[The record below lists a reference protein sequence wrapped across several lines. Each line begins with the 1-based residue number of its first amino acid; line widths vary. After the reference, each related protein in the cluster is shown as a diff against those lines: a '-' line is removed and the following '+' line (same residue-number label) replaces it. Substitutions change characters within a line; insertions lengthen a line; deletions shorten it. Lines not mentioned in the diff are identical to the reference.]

1 MTELRSVQRK
11 LAGMPAEDGAGV
23 KLTRLV
29 GQPRLPDLDP
39 ILMLDQIRSDDPG
52 AYIAGFPPHPHRGF
66 ETVTYLISGRMRHK
80 DNKGHEGLLEEGG
93 VQWMTA
99 GHGIVHSEMPEQ
111 QDGLLFGFQL
121 WLNLPSGQKLR
132 EAWYRD
138 IPNAELGKV
147 TQEGGVTA
155 TLIAGQWGE
164 VAGPGP
170 ERDTQPF
177 IADVTV
183 PAGAHALV
191 PVPDG
196 HAGFAFV
203 FDGAV
208 EIGGTQIR
216 RGEIAVLTE
225 TGTLAIAGGGDG
237 GRLLVVAG
245 KPIREPIA
253 KYGPFVMNTE
263 AELIQAVRDYQ
274 AGAF

>member
-1 MTELRSVQRK
+1 MTNIRSVLRK
-11 LAGMPAEDGAGV
+11 VPGMPAEDGAGV

-39 ILMLDQIRSDDPG
+39 ILMLDQIRSDDPD

-66 ETVTYLISGRMRHK
+66 ETVTYLISGRMRHQ
-80 DNKGHEGLLEEGG
+80 DNKGHEGVLEEGG

-132 EAWYRD
+132 DAWYRD
-138 IPNAELGKV
+138 IPFAELGKV
-147 TQEGGVTA
+147 AQEGGVSA
-155 TLIAGQWGE
+155 IVIAGQWGE

-177 IADVTV
+177 IIDVAV
-183 PAGAHALV
+183 PAGAQATV
-191 PVPDG
+191 PVPSG

-208 EIGGTQIR
+208 AIGETAVT
-216 RGEIAVLTE
+216 RGE
-225 TGTLAIAGGGDG
+225 LAILAGDGALVIDGGAQG

-245 KPIREPIA
+245 KPIKEPIA

-274 AGAF
+274 AGVF